1 VVDFPRALP
10 DLVPEYRSL
19 TADQYCRLL
28 HVLLRSPRVQSQWQ
42 ISDRGMPVFA
52 HSIDV
57 ALLCLDA
64 YPEWRERFPDL
75 RLDVVLIGCL
85 LHDLTKVN
93 ARFGD
98 GLSHSH
104 IMTYEP
110 SIAATEAMDALD
122 EAESDAGVWLDQEGI
137 DHVWHVV
144 AAHHGRWGKVA
155 PQTPEAALVHQ
166 SDNYS
171 AMHHRIAPVDAND
184 VLPLLERGYK
194 WPQIGQLLGVSRA
207 VVKSRLQD
215 ACRAERVRSATE
227 LLDYWRVRGTVKPAD
242 DERAGQIERA
252 RFVIDFARGCPDT
265 LLERVRLMLPVE
277 ECSLETVGLTG
288 E

>member
-1 VVDFPRALP
+1 
-10 DLVPEYRSL
+10 
-19 TADQYCRLL
+19 
-28 HVLLRSPRVQSQWQ
+28 
-42 ISDRGMPVFA
+42 MPVFA
-52 HSIDV
+52 HTIDV
-57 ALLCLDA
+57 ALLSLDA
-64 YPEWRERFPDL
+64 YPEWRDRFPDI

-85 LHDLTKVN
+85 LHDLTKVS

-104 IMTYEP
+104 IMTHEP

-122 EAESDAGVWLDQEGI
+122 EAAEVASVWLDQEGI

-144 AAHHGRWGKVA
+144 AAHHGQWGKVS
-155 PQTPEAALVHQ
+155 PRTPEAALVHQ

-171 AMHHRIAPVDAND
+171 AMHHRIAPIDAND

-207 VVKSRLQD
+207 IVKSRLQD
-215 ACRAERVRSATE
+215 ACRAERVRNATE
-227 LLDYWRVRGTVKPAD
+227 LLDCWRVHGTVKPAD
-242 DERAGQIERA
+242 EERACQIERA

-265 LLERVRLMLPVE
+265 LLKRVRAALPLEVR
-277 ECSLETVGLTG
+277 SLEAVSLVGQ
-288 E
+288 